1 MKTENRNIVYTVDY
15 VANVQEGI
23 LSLMIKSNLK
33 EGDIIYLEFEGDE
46 DCFTELMLK
55 IYVHTLLE

>member
-1 MKTENRNIVYTVDY
+1 MDDLSDEYFEFDDY
-15 VANVQEGI
+15 
-23 LSLMIKSNLK
+23 
-33 EGDIIYLEFEGDE
+33 DLEFEGDE